1 MDGKGTECV
10 AVGICIRLVWLIAPL
25 GRVSVLVVG
34 LKRLNK
40 DCTGRICSST
50 PTSPYPAPFSASEI
64 LPSSE
69 HTVKTA
75 IAGLGSGWASSP
87 GGGFCEGRRRGSG
100 LWPPFSVLAMTLSLA
115 WGAGIHLAEEE
126 NSREALKK
134 TQLLC
139 PCPEWCVTGTQLPS
153 YKEEIKPKCGGRL
166 LSFSC

>member
-1 MDGKGTECV
+1 MYFVFFPHKKKKELVNDQYLFFVMDGKGTECV

-75 IAGLGSGWASSP
+75 IAGLGSG
-87 GGGFCEGRRRGSG
+87 
-100 LWPPFSVLAMTLSLA
+100 
-115 WGAGIHLAEEE
+115 
-126 NSREALKK
+126 
-134 TQLLC
+134 
-139 PCPEWCVTGTQLPS
+139 
-153 YKEEIKPKCGGRL
+153 
-166 LSFSC
+166 